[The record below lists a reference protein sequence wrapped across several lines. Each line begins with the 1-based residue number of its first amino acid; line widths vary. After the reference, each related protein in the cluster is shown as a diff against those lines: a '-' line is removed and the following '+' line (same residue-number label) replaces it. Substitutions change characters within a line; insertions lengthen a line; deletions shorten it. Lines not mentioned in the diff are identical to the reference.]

1 MLRPFAP
8 WVVTLA
14 VGGLA
19 LPAMGQA
26 SPAPGDG
33 IDGSRP
39 LNLSLPP
46 ARETQI
52 FMGSGADRKDA
63 QATAGTDGARRPA
76 PVPYGA
82 GFEVRQG
89 RYGGGFGAG
98 GSSQRRR

>member
-1 MLRPFAP
+1 MLRPFARR
-8 WVVTLA
+8 VVALA
-14 VGGLA
+14 ICGLA
-19 LPAMGQA
+19 LSVMGQE
-26 SPAPGDG
+26 PPVPGDG
-33 IDGSRP
+33 MDLPRP

-46 ARETQI
+46 ARATPI

-63 QATAGTDGARRPA
+63 QAPAGTDGARRPA

-89 RYGGGFGAG
+89 GHGGGFGAG